1 MDDSK
6 GSNHY
11 SMMRVKKQT
20 STSDMLYNVSG
31 KPCLAQGIKS
41 KKTSLQLIRK
51 DNSETFS

>member
-6 GSNHY
+6 GSNYY